1 MLTGLPIDGKP
12 VVLQNKAVDVEECLT
27 LVGVTPGTG
36 TKKHD
41 FKLSDLVTI
50 INGLDNNPDDAS
62 LDKACRA
69 TALLGIAC
77 MVDNNCRT
85 AISTKYLN
93 LIRNVDDI
101 KTFAWGAASWV
112 NLHSSLRT
120 FKEDVT
126 KVGISGCSFA
136 LMVFAFVRIPQIV
149 PFCYKWSIKEITP
162 TFPLRNEYLR
172 KINPKEFYNNCMK
185 PDTYELLDVLSRQ
198 TEDDGMESDL
208 NQDRVLVPNRTHV
221 TNLKNKLIV
230 FDLNGVLV
238 DCVTD
243 DKKLNPDFV
252 FNKTAVF
259 ARPSYLEFL
268 EFCFDNFEVGIWSS
282 KFKTNID
289 KILDFFMKDLK
300 HKFLFR
306 WDQSHCTTT
315 TIPTPENPDKNIMF
329 KELEKLWDKE
339 DPNLC
344 WEKGFFNESNTLL
357 IDDSPYKGMLNPEY
371 NVIYP
376 DTFKYWI
383 GKWDKSLAKGGELR
397 DFLEGLAK
405 ADDIRD
411 YVREKSIGRPA
422 VTTIND
428 DNYRY
433 FEAKNS
439 VS

>member
-1 MLTGLPIDGKP
+1 
-12 VVLQNKAVDVEECLT
+12 
-27 LVGVTPGTG
+27 
-36 TKKHD
+36 
-41 FKLSDLVTI
+41 
-50 INGLDNNPDDAS
+50 
-62 LDKACRA
+62 
-69 TALLGIAC
+69 
-77 MVDNNCRT
+77 
-85 AISTKYLN
+85 
-93 LIRNVDDI
+93 
-101 KTFAWGAASWV
+101 
-112 NLHSSLRT
+112 
-120 FKEDVT
+120 
-126 KVGISGCSFA
+126 
-136 LMVFAFVRIPQIV
+136 
-149 PFCYKWSIKEITP
+149 
-162 TFPLRNEYLR
+162 
-172 KINPKEFYNNCMK
+172 MK

-198 TEDDGMESDL
+198 TEDDIIWEPYIEIQVPEQYISQMFIFKSMITAFTRSNAVNHTPNVAYRQIMDKEPRKLIVNQLNAYLPKITKKRGRSFSKDIKLWLKSWESRKLHIISIDNLPSPQPHNMGMESDL